1 MEQNSN
7 KLYYLVSRCQKNE
20 NAGFIELI
28 SMFQPLLRKYVFLLN
43 YSDAYMDLYDCFIDC
58 IYKIPLQQLKVS
70 ENDSVVLAYIKTSIR
85 NAYISLSRK
94 KFTKYS
100 DFTGRLRVPKRPA
113 RLSSNGF

>member
-1 MEQNSN
+1 MKRMEQNSN

-70 ENDSVVLAYIKTSIR
+70 ENDFVVLAYIKTSIR

-94 KFTKYS
+94 KIYKIFRFHWKT
-100 DFTGRLRVPKRPA
+100 
-113 RLSSNGF
+113 